1 MENNA
6 PTNTTKSEFNKNNLS
21 VPSARSTASRHGLMK
36 ITRKRLFSETLI
48 TYLEKKNKKKKN
60 MWVHAIVAFTFTR
73 QSILGVLLWVGS
85 GWYGGVY
92 PVMSLI

>member
-48 TYLEKKNKKKKN
+48 TYLEKKNKKKK
-60 MWVHAIVAFTFTR
+60 H
-73 QSILGVLLWVGS
+73 VGTCDS
-85 GWYGGVY
+85 SVYVYKTVYFGSVIMGG
-92 PVMSLI
+92 